1 MRSPSTITPQRPRK
15 LPPIIIT
22 AIGRNTG
29 VTFCW
34 LPLWGDAT
42 SYTVKRAATE
52 GGPYATIARGVT
64 GLTCTDTG
72 LVNDQKYVY
81 VVSATNA
88 ASGESADSA
97 PITGSPFRWV
107 SVLKY
112 PSVGYQDKGT
122 ASASAENAPNESADK
137 AFDHSR
143 SRWLMSANTG
153 WLRYTFAPGETWAV
167 TRYVLRTSQDATERD
182 PRDWRFEGSNDGV
195 TWVTLDTRAGQTFPT
210 LSNSY
215 SFENR
220 QAFSSYRLFI
230 TRNQTNGLTQLA
242 ELELWADGEPP
253 KAKTAR

>member
-1 MRSPSTITPQRPRK
+1 VGHNARIVLK
-15 LPPIIIT
+15 
-22 AIGRNTG
+22 
-29 VTFCW
+29 W
-34 LPLWGDAT
+34 LPLWADAT
-42 SYTVKRAATE
+42 SYTVKRAATRA
-52 GGPYATIARGVT
+52 GPYVTIARGVT
-64 GLTCTDTG
+64 GLSYTDTG
-72 LVNDQKYVY
+72 LVNDQAYCY

-88 ASGESADSA
+88 TGESADSA

-122 ASASAENAPNESADK
+122 ASASAENAPHESADK

-182 PRDWRFEGSNDGV
+182 PRDWQFQGSTDGV
-195 TWVTLDTRAGQTFPT
+195 TWVTLDTRTGQSFPQ
-210 LSNSY
+210 LSNAY
-215 SFENR
+215 AFENR
-220 QAFSSYRLFI
+220 QAFSSYRLLI

-242 ELELWADGEPP
+242 ELELWADGEVVPPP
-253 KAKTAR
+253 KK